1 MTNHERLSA
10 IIETIRIRKGA
21 ANQAEVM
28 PFVIGMVT
36 AFLNETQLE
45 AMEEASQYI

>member
-21 ANQAEVM
+21 ENQAEVM
-28 PFVIGMVT
+28 PFVIGMMT
-36 AFLNETQLE
+36 AFLNDSQLE
-45 AMEEASQYI
+45 AMEEAAEYI